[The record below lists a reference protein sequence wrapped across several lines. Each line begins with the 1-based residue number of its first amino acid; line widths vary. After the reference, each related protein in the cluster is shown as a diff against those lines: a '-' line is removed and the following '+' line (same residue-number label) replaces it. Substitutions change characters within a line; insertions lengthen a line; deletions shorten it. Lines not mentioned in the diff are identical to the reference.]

1 MRHSSP
7 LGGGDAEGSGGV
19 SRNCFNFR
27 DCRTRLPKTNMQN
40 NPNSFNLDQQL
51 IADLRRMFKEGAT
64 VPQLSAEIHSRL
76 SLPQKG
82 YWIRD
87 VAYFVEAFHLGIN
100 DAKNIGSW
108 NKLTEYSPAN
118 DDEQINKLM
127 MPLILSK
134 QDSWDE

>member
-1 MRHSSP
+1 
-7 LGGGDAEGSGGV
+7 
-19 SRNCFNFR
+19 
-27 DCRTRLPKTNMQN
+27 MQN

-64 VPQLSAEIHSRL
+64 VPQLSTEIHSRL

-87 VAYFVEAFHLGIN
+87 AAYFVEAFHLGIN

-108 NKLTEYSPAN
+108 NKLTEYFPAN
-118 DDEQINKLM
+118 DDEQINELM

-134 QDSWDE
+134 QDSWDK